1 MDDNETNRTLF
12 PRRKNLTFRN
22 LEEIIQHAVA
32 RNASDLH
39 IVEGEPPRARVAGA
53 LEELDG
59 ERISA
64 DRFTTF
70 LHALL
75 SERERDALNG
85 GVEVDTA
92 CSVGNGR
99 WRVHAYLQRRGRALS
114 MRRIPGRPPA
124 LETLGLPESVARFSL
139 ARRGLVLITGPTGS
153 GKSTTAA
160 ALIDQIAKRDPK
172 HIVTIEH
179 PIEFVFESDRALVSQ
194 REVGTHVAS
203 CAHALRAALREDPNV
218 IFVGEMRDLE
228 TIQLALIAAET
239 GHLVI
244 STLHTSSAAQ
254 TIARIVDVFP
264 AEQQP
269 QVRAALA
276 ETLEGIV
283 AQELVVN
290 RRGGRSVVS
299 EVLVATPAVR
309 ALIREGKTHHVDH
322 VLQTSAGS
330 GMLTR
335 EMSIRGLQER
345 GEIDRLR

>member
-1 MDDNETNRTLF
+1 MII
-12 PRRKNLTFRN
+12 
-22 LEEIIQHAVA
+22 EEIVAQAVS
-32 RNASDLH
+32 RDASDLH
-39 IVEGEPPRARVAGA
+39 LVEGEPPRARVAGA
-53 LEELDG
+53 LEELDR
-59 ERISA
+59 ERVSA

-70 LHALL
+70 LHSLL
-75 SERERDALNG
+75 SERERDALTG

-92 CSVGNGR
+92 CAVGNER

-114 MRRIPGRPPA
+114 MRRIPSRPSA
-124 LETLGLPESVARFSL
+124 LETLGLPESVARCSL
-139 ARRGLVLITGPTGS
+139 VRRGLVLITGPTGS

-160 ALIDQIAKRDPK
+160 ALIDQITKRDPK

-179 PIEFVFESDRALVSQ
+179 PIEFVFESERALVSQ

-203 CAHALRAALREDPNV
+203 WAHALRAALREDPDV

-228 TIQLALIAAET
+228 TIQLALVAAET

-244 STLHTSSAAQ
+244 STLHTSSAAH

-299 EVLVATPAVR
+299 EVLIATPAVR
-309 ALIREGKTHHVDH
+309 ALIREGKAHHVDH

-330 GMLTR
+330 GMVTR

-345 GEIDRLR
+345 GEIEGVR